1 MDNIRKEKE
10 MYLNEFRYL
19 KEKYQETIDKLENE
33 LHKIKL
39 LNKTLV
45 EDNITYKV
53 KYFIFIIFINLQ
65 TTSEHYKSRMQE
77 LLDLHEVAALD

>member
-45 EDNITYKV
+45 EDNIT
-53 KYFIFIIFINLQ
+53 L
-65 TTSEHYKSRMQE
+65 
-77 LLDLHEVAALD
+77 

>member
-53 KYFIFIIFINLQ
+53 KYFIFIIFINL
-65 TTSEHYKSRMQE
+65 
-77 LLDLHEVAALD
+77 

>member
-10 MYLNEFRYL
+10 MYLHEFRYL

-53 KYFIFIIFINLQ
+53 KYFI
-65 TTSEHYKSRMQE
+65 S
-77 LLDLHEVAALD
+77 

>member
-53 KYFIFIIFINLQ
+53 KYFI
-65 TTSEHYKSRMQE
+65 S
-77 LLDLHEVAALD
+77 